1 MHLRC
6 LVILLALSVLVT
18 SPATAQRTV
27 DYPALGLQFDVPA
40 GWQGQEGD
48 GIYLLQSAHVQGL
61 VALLPHAATTMS
73 ELEAG
78 AREGL
83 DLGDGTALQPSGTVE
98 AFGRDVFG
106 SPGVRVD
113 LAGMVEWNAAEAH
126 ALALLSPYG
135 GGVVIVA
142 VAPHGQLSDTYRGYA
157 EAVARSVVFEAPETP
172 PVVDE
177 WRAALVGM
185 QLDRFDT
192 RSSYDGG
199 SSSRQTLTLC
209 AGYFY
214 YSSSYSA
221 SSVNFDGSGV
231 SGAGNRSDGG
241 TWTVS
246 ADAAGTPMLDLV
258 YADGTEVSYV
268 LSTEDGRT
276 FLDGE
281 RVLRT
286 DGACE

>member
-6 LVILLALSVLVT
+6 LLVVLALSVLAT
-18 SPATAQRTV
+18 APTTAQRTV
-27 DYPALGLQFDVPA
+27 DYPGLGLQFDVPA

-48 GIYLLQSAHVQGL
+48 GVYLLQSAQVQGL
-61 VALLPHAATTMS
+61 IALLPHETTTMG

-83 DLGDGTALQPSGTVE
+83 NLGDGTALQPNDPIE
-98 AFGRDVFG
+98 AFGANAFG

-126 ALALLSPYG
+126 ALALLSPHG
-135 GGVVIVA
+135 GGVVVVA
-142 VAPHGQLSDTYRGYA
+142 VAPHGQFSDAYRGYA
-157 EAVARSVVFEAPETP
+157 ETVARSVVFEASETQ

-177 WRAALVGM
+177 WRAALMGM

-199 SSSRQTLTLC
+199 SSSRRTLTLC

-214 YSSSYSA
+214 YTSSYSA

-241 TWTVS
+241 TWSVS

-258 YADGTEVSYV
+258 YGDGTEVSYV
-268 LSTEDGRT
+268 LSAEDGRT

-281 RVLRT
+281 RVIRT
-286 DGACE
+286 DGSCE